1 MEEPDRRD
9 EFQEFMRLAEP
20 RLRVALVA
28 TFGPD
33 RGREA
38 AADALAYAWINW
50 PKVRSYANLTGYLYK
65 VGRSSALP
73 RRKRLPAA
81 LFSVAGQS
89 EPWFEPGLAQALS
102 SLTDR
107 QRSAVVLV
115 HGFGW
120 TLSEVADLQRL
131 KVTTIQNHLER
142 GMAKLRAG
150 LEVTNAPIG

>member
-1 MEEPDRRD
+1 MDRHD
-9 EFQEFMRLAEP
+9 EFQEFMAVAEP

-28 TFGPD
+28 AFGPD

-38 AADALAYAWINW
+38 AADALSYAWVNW
-50 PKVRSYANLTGYLYK
+50 PKVRSYTNLTGYLYK

-73 RRKRLPAA
+73 RRRRVPTE
-81 LFSVAGQS
+81 LFSPAERS
-89 EPWFEPGLAQALS
+89 EPWFEPGLARALS
-102 SLTDR
+102 LLTDK

-120 TLSEVADLQRL
+120 TLREVADVEQL

-142 GMAKLRAG
+142 GMAKLRAA
-150 LEVTNAPIG
+150 LEVTNAPTG